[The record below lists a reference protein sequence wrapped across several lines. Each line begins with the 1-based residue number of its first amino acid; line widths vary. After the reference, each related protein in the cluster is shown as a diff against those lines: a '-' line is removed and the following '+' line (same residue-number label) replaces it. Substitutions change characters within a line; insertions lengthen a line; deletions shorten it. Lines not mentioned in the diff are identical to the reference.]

1 MQKGLSE
8 PRFMD
13 IQRGR
18 FAWRE
23 GGDPAGSPLVLLHG
37 WPESSYCWEAVTRH
51 LAPGLRLIAPD
62 LRGLGDSTREG
73 QREAFR
79 KQALAQDMLQLLD
92 GLGIGEFAL
101 GGHDWGGVVAQEM
114 ALAAPERVT
123 RLVIMNIVVIN
134 NFRGNREATAMIRK
148 AGSRFEW
155 YQRFQREPHL
165 AEAMIP
171 GNEEV
176 WLRHFLRLW
185 SREPFPADALREYVR
200 FYSIPGTPGCGANYY
215 RTLPDDR
222 EHWVSVKDHVWPM
235 PALYVYGNK
244 DPVIIPEYLNHIQ
257 DCFAQVRVEQIE
269 AGHFVQE
276 EQPEQV
282 ARYLNEF
289 LLQD

>member
-51 LAPGLRLIAPD
+51 LAPGLRVIAPD

-73 QREAFR
+73 EQGAFC
-79 KQALAQDMLQLLD
+79 KQELARDMLQLLD
-92 GLGIGEFAL
+92 ALDIGEFAL

-114 ALAAPERVT
+114 ALAAPDRVT

-134 NFRGNREATAMIRK
+134 NFRGNREATAIIRK

-155 YQRFQREPHL
+155 YQRFQRERHL

-185 SREPFPADALREYVR
+185 NRDPFPADAIREYVR

-222 EHWVSVKDHVWPM
+222 EHWVAVKDHIWPM

-244 DPVIIPEYLNHIQ
+244 DPVIIPDYLNHIQ
-257 DCFAQVRVEQIE
+257 DCFKQVQVEQIE

-282 ARYLNEF
+282 ARHLNDF
-289 LLQD
+289 LLPG